1 MNMLKSKSIYIYVNN
16 LSMMCKYSL
25 LLVLCLP
32 LFGLTQQS
40 DYTISSYLTQG
51 PKAPNTHYIGEAWLN
66 GLLQPDS
73 TLGYNITKA
82 TFRAN
87 STLDWHKHESVQI
100 LIIVDGEAYY
110 QERGKEPVILKK
122 GDVIKCNKD
131 TEHWHASTK
140 EKDVTYLAIYGGA
153 QPTVWTEKL
162 TQEYY
167 DGIAK
172 KLTSK

>member
-1 MNMLKSKSIYIYVNN
+1 MKH
-16 LSMMCKYSL
+16 L
-25 LLVLCLP
+25 LLFIIGVLP
-32 LFGLTQQS
+32 VIGYAQQPA
-40 DYTISSYLTQG
+40 YTISSYLTQG

-73 TLGYNITKA
+73 ALGYHITKA

-87 STLDWHKHESVQI
+87 STLDWHKHGSIQV
-100 LIIVDGEAYY
+100 IIVVDGEAYY

-167 DGIAK
+167 DGVAR
-172 KLTSK
+172 KLKGE

>member
-1 MNMLKSKSIYIYVNN
+1 MNKLLIMY
-16 LSMMCKYSL
+16 KYSL

-32 LFGLTQQS
+32 LFGLAQQS

-73 TLGYNITKA
+73 TFGYNITKA

-87 STLDWHKHESVQI
+87 STLDWHKHGSIQI

-110 QERGKEPVILKK
+110 QERGKEPLILKK

-140 EKDVTYLAIYGGA
+140 EKDVSYLAIYGGA

-167 DGIAK
+167 DEIAK
-172 KLTSK
+172 KLKSK